1 MRLSGDVMVLNKRIL
16 RDLKQNFLRYFAVF
30 IVISIAMYVVV
41 GMAGSAETV
50 MNGVK
55 EHAEQNAVEDGQFS
69 VFVPLNIEEINYIE
83 NLGVIVE
90 DHSNVDFRVNETTLR
105 IFTNRKQIDK
115 LELDDG
121 RIASTS
127 GEVTLEKNYCK
138 ANNIK
143 LDDTIQ
149 IASRSFVVVGI
160 GSTPDYDDVLQ
171 NLTDAS
177 SNPLLFGT
185 AFLTD
190 SDYKALIDSSESLS
204 TEENQYAYIITG
216 NITQDE
222 LREEIGKLK
231 FDLPSVKD
239 KFAYDYFSKAEEA
252 KNEFADGI
260 NEISDSSKKI
270 SDSANQIVE
279 AVTPFGVIGSEINK
293 AADGLSNAATELDKG
308 VDNLNSSFEEFSDEY
323 LNFTY
328 TNLKEFTKADN
339 NARINAS
346 SDDIKIN
353 KTGALI
359 AGVIVLILLA
369 YILSAFVT
377 STIEK
382 ERKVIGTLYSL
393 GFSKKE
399 LITHYLVLPLVI
411 CLLGGL
417 VGTFAGFLS
426 MGSQMAENSGYYSY
440 PQLDYVYPLYL
451 IIYGIVVPFV
461 MALVVNL
468 VCINKKLSKEPLS
481 LMRKEIRSYTYDGL
495 NLGNM
500 KFINRFRIK
509 LFMREIK
516 SYLTIA
522 LGVFISLL
530 LVVFAFCIYSA
541 LTSIVTE
548 TNNDVKFNYM
558 YYLSYPEKE
567 VPYNAEEAY
576 MKKLSKSTLGYDF
589 DVSIL
594 GIDEKSTSF
603 PYNIKTNTDELYIST
618 SVAEKYGIAVGDNF
632 SLDDEINNVT
642 YNFKVKEI
650 VSYAPGLFVF
660 MDIDEMRERF
670 GKEDDYYNVLLSQEK
685 LNIDPGR
692 IYSTTTAQDLRDASE
707 IFMKLMQSLIYVLI
721 FASVILFILVMYLM
735 VKMIIERQTTN
746 ISMFKVF
753 GYTKSE
759 ISKLYMRN
767 NLYTVLVSATLF
779 IPLSRYII
787 VKIYPFM
794 VANRAVG
801 FNLSFS
807 LEVYIFIL
815 GLIMVSYFLSYI
827 FAKIKLNKISI
838 QEMLKDRE

>member
-1 MRLSGDVMVLNKRIL
+1 MVLRKRIL

-69 VFVPLNIEEINYIE
+69 VFVPLNTEEINYIE

-90 DHSNVDFRVNETTLR
+90 AHFNVDFKVNETTLR

-115 LELDDG
+115 LELDEG
-121 RIASTS
+121 RIASTP

-143 LDDTIQ
+143 LGDTIQ
-149 IASRSFVVVGI
+149 IASRSFVIVGI

-185 AFLTD
+185 AFLID
-190 SDYKALIDSSESLS
+190 SDYKALIDSNESLS

-222 LREEIGKLK
+222 LREEIVNLK
-231 FDLPSVKD
+231 FDLSSVKD

-252 KNEFADGI
+252 KNEFAAGI

-279 AVTPFGVIGSEINK
+279 SITPFGVMGSEVNK

-468 VCINKKLSKEPLS
+468 ACINKKLSKEPLS
-481 LMRKEIRSYTYDGL
+481 LMRKEIKSCTYDGL
-495 NLGNM
+495 DLGNM

-541 LTSIVTE
+541 LTTIVTE

-567 VPYNAEEAY
+567 VPNNAEEAY
-576 MKKLSKSTLGYDF
+576 LKKLSKSTLGYDF

-618 SVAEKYGIAVGDNF
+618 SVAEKYGISVGDNF

-660 MDIDEMRERF
+660 MGIDEMRERF
-670 GKEDDYYNVLLSQEK
+670 GKEDDYYNVLISQEK

-707 IFMKLMQSLIYVLI
+707 IFMELMQSLIYVLI
-721 FASVILFILVMYLM
+721 FSSVILFVLVMYLM
-735 VKMIIERQTTN
+735 IKMIIERQTTN

-753 GYTKSE
+753 GYTKPE

-767 NLYTVLVSATLF
+767 NLYTVIVSAALF

-807 LEVYIFIL
+807 LEVYLFIF
-815 GLIMVSYFLSYI
+815 GLIMVSYFISYI
-827 FAKIKLNKISI
+827 FAKKKLNKISI

>member
-1 MRLSGDVMVLNKRIL
+1 MRLSGDIMVLNKRIL

-69 VFVPLNIEEINYIE
+69 VFVPLNVEEINYIE

-90 DHSNVDFRVNETTLR
+90 AHFNVDFKVNETTLR

-115 LELDDG
+115 LELDEG
-121 RIASTS
+121 RIASTT

-143 LDDTIQ
+143 LGDTIQ

-190 SDYKALIDSSESLS
+190 SDYKALIDSNESLS

-222 LREEIGKLK
+222 LREEIGNLK
-231 FDLPSVKD
+231 FDLSSVKD

-252 KNEFADGI
+252 KNEFAAGI

-279 AVTPFGVIGSEINK
+279 AVTPFGAMGSEVTK
-293 AADGLSNAATELDKG
+293 AADGLSNATTELDKG

-328 TNLKEFTKADN
+328 TNLKEFTKAGN

-481 LMRKEIRSYTYDGL
+481 LMRKEIKSCTYDGL

-541 LTSIVTE
+541 LTTIVTE

-567 VPYNAEEAY
+567 VPHNAEEAY

-618 SVAEKYGIAVGDNF
+618 SVAEKYGISVGDNF

-721 FASVILFILVMYLM
+721 FASVILFVLVMYLM

-767 NLYTVLVSATLF
+767 NLYTVLVSAALF

-787 VKIYPFM
+787 VKIYPIM

-807 LEVYIFIL
+807 LEVYLFIL